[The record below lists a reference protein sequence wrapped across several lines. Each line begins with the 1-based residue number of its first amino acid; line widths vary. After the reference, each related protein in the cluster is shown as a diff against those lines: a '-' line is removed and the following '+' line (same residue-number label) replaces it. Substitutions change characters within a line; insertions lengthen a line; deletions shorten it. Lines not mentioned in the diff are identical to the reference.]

1 MGVSIDH
8 HSGDY
13 YFLASASSEMDKRQK
28 SQQMIRSL
36 RKRHLQIWSALA
48 VLIPVSI
55 VSAVI
60 ARPKPITTILLQPE
74 EVAPLPV
81 VIKTV
86 ERENYVVRLRGSNET
101 PTQLEWINRNILTFP
116 TAVIYK
122 TQATFSPRHSDL
134 IGRIEAR
141 GTYRFALKPDQGSE
155 YHFVLYDFIHQQK
168 IDSINF

>member
-1 MGVSIDH
+1 
-8 HSGDY
+8 
-13 YFLASASSEMDKRQK
+13 
-28 SQQMIRSL
+28 MIRPL

-55 VSAVI
+55 VSAILVRPRNI
-60 ARPKPITTILLQPE
+60 ASDLLQPAN
-74 EVAPLPV
+74 VDALPV

-86 ERENYVVRLRGSNET
+86 ERDNYVVRLRGT
-101 PTQLEWINRNILTFP
+101 DQTATQLEWINKNILTFP

-122 TQATFSPRHSDL
+122 IHGTFSPTHDDL

-141 GTYRFALKPDQGSE
+141 GTYRFALKPDTGNE
-155 YHFVLYDFIHQQK
+155 YHFILYDFIHQQK

>member
-1 MGVSIDH
+1 
-8 HSGDY
+8 
-13 YFLASASSEMDKRQK
+13 MDKRQK

-86 ERENYVVRLRGSNET
+86 QKENYLVRLRGSNQA
-101 PTQLEWINRNILTFP
+101 PTQLEWINKNILTFP

-122 TQATFSPRHSDL
+122 TQGTFSPKNSDL

-141 GTYRFALKPDQGSE
+141 GTYRFALKPDQKSE